1 MKSAVLAPLDPHFQ
15 PPVLFHR
22 DYVAAAKKSGRAV
35 PFSIALERENGL
47 VSRFETVV
55 DRAVDATTL
64 FYAERLVKFLLWARG
79 GWKLHFGGPKAL
91 GDAIRKCYDHAAPA
105 GSTAT

>member
-1 MKSAVLAPLDPHFQ
+1 MRDTVPAPLDRHFQ
-15 PPVLFHR
+15 PPGLFHR

-35 PFSIALERENGL
+35 PFVIALERENGL
-47 VSRFETVV
+47 VSRYETVI
-55 DRAVDATTL
+55 DRSAGATTL

-79 GWKLHFGGPKAL
+79 GWKLHLGGPKAI
-91 GDAIRKCYDHAAPA
+91 GDAIQNVISHAASA